1 MKVKGA
7 IWAKNTHCRVTSIAM
22 GTRVTKIS
30 VQMRREGSLDQ
41 VMESSLR
48 KTRQRGR
55 RPDEREREK
64 ESGFTKASREKN
76 FKGQSA
82 RSNAPGKKS
91 KAKMKNVQ

>member
-7 IWAKNTHCRVTSIAM
+7 IWAKNTHCRVTSIAV

-55 RPDEREREK
+55 RPDERERKRVASQKPAEK
-64 ESGFTKASREKN
+64 RTS
-76 FKGQSA
+76 KGSQQGQMLLG
-82 RSNAPGKKS
+82 R
-91 KAKMKNVQ
+91 KAKQR